1 MELFTLAIA
10 PIVIISFYIFLRDK
24 YEKEPIY
31 LLLKGVIGGVFIAV
45 PILYLEMFLS
55 KNSPQNANSYILALY
70 DSFIVASFSEEFLK
84 FIVVIFLFYRNRNY
98 NERFDGIVY
107 SVFVSLGF
115 AMAEN
120 FSYVYSTDLGG
131 IETAILRMIFSVPMH
146 ALFGI
151 SMGYYLSLY
160 KFEHYCHK
168 RFLYQAFFSPFL
180 IHGLYDFILMSEV
193 YYLMFPLFIY
203 IVYVYID
210 GFKKMKK
217 HIEKSPFKNFE
228 K

>member
-55 KNSPQNANSYILALY
+55 EFSLQISNSYILAFY
-70 DSFIVASFSEEFLK
+70 DSFIVASFSEEILK
-84 FIVVIFLFYRNRNY
+84 FIVVVFLFYRNRNY

-107 SVFVSLGF
+107 AVFVSLGF

-120 FSYVYSTDLGG
+120 FLYVYSSDLGG
-131 IETAILRMIFSVPMH
+131 VETALLRMIFSVPMH

-168 RFLYQAFFSPFL
+168 RFLYQAFFAPFF

-193 YYLMFPLFIY
+193 YYLMFPLLLY
-203 IVYVYID
+203 TVYIYFD
-210 GFKKMKK
+210 GFKKMKT
-217 HIEKSPFKNFE
+217 HLEKSPFKKF
-228 K
+228 